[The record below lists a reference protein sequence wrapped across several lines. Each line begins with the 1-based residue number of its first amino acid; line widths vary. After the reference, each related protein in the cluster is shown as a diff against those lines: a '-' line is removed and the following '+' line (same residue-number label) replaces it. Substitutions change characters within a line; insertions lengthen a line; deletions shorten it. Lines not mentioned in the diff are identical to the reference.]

1 MDEDNIITLRDIKD
15 QIRARE
21 EELESLHGE
30 LDAQHVAGR
39 IQAREEALERLCIAL
54 QYLQNSM
61 AEVKATRARLDMER
75 GIMMRELRE
84 SRARAEE
91 LDAELRS
98 VRLAHREVERQM
110 ESDDDD
116 TDPTPSGAR

>member
-21 EELESLHGE
+21 EELEKLHGE